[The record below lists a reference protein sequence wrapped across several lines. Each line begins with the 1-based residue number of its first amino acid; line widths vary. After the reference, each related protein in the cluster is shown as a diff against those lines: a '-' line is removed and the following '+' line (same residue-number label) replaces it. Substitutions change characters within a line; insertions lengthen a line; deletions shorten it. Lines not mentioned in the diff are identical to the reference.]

1 MICKIGGNMN
11 IKVYDK
17 SGIQDMFRA
26 DVGSAGFDIRSN
38 ENVIIAIFPLTRLP
52 EKSLKKLN
60 LAL

>member
-38 ENVIIAIFPLTRLP
+38 GKNGIRILATRI
-52 EKSLKKLN
+52 
-60 LAL
+60 